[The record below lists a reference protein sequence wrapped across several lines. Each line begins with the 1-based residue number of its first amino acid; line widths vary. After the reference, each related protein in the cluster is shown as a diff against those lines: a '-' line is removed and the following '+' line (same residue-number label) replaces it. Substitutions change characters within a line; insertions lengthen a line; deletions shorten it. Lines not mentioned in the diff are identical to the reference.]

1 MDLKMSA
8 KCYVFLHMD
17 PSYIM
22 GKNCSI
28 YGSQKILGL
37 ACTLKMD
44 QSKSFLCSYHNVQA
58 HHCINRH

>member
-1 MDLKMSA
+1 MGNGRFSVARRRSMDLKMSA

-44 QSKSFLCSYHNVQA
+44 QSKSFLCS
-58 HHCINRH
+58 

>member
-37 ACTLKMD
+37 ACTLKNGPKQKFSM
-44 QSKSFLCSYHNVQA
+44 QLTQCTSSSLHK
-58 HHCINRH
+58 

>member
-44 QSKSFLCSYHNVQA
+44 QSKSFLCS
-58 HHCINRH
+58 